1 MYEYL
6 HGTVVR
12 KEGAT
17 VVLDVGGVG
26 YRCRVPLTAAR
37 KLPGAGAEAR
47 VWVHARTTDEQITLY
62 GFASREERDLFE
74 TIVETVPALGPSR
87 ALSILSGMS
96 AEELLRAVEKGDVQ
110 LLRRTKGIGEKLASR
125 LVLELRGRLP
135 RLIPGNT
142 AGESSIIQEATV
154 ALVSL
159 GYARREAD
167 EAVTRA
173 LKSLGS
179 SPKLE
184 ELIKRSLEH
193 A

>member
-6 HGTVVR
+6 RGTLVR

-17 VVLDVGGVG
+17 VVLEIGGVA
-26 YRCRVPLTAAR
+26 YRCRVPLAGAAR
-37 KLPGAGAEAR
+37 LPGPGQAATL
-47 VWVHARTTDEQITLY
+47 WIHARMSDEQIVLY
-62 GFASREERDLFE
+62 GFPSREDRDLFE
-74 TIVETVPALGPSR
+74 TIVETVPSLGPAR
-87 ALSILSGMS
+87 ALSILSGLG
-96 AEELLRAVEKGDVQ
+96 ADELRRAVEKGDVQ

-135 RLIPGNT
+135 SSIPGNT

-154 ALVSL
+154 ALMSL

-167 EAVTRA
+167 EAITRA
-173 LKSLGS
+173 LKSMSGP
-179 SPKLE
+179 PKLE

>member
-1 MYEYL
+1 MFDYL
-6 HGTVVR
+6 RGTLVR
-12 KEGAT
+12 KDGTT
-17 VVLDVGGVG
+17 VVLDVGGAA

-37 KLPGAGAEAR
+37 KLPEPGAEAR
-47 VWVHARTTDEQITLY
+47 VWVHARMGEEQITLY
-62 GFASREERDLFE
+62 GFATREERDLFE

-110 LLRRTKGIGEKLASR
+110 LLKRTKGIGEKLASR